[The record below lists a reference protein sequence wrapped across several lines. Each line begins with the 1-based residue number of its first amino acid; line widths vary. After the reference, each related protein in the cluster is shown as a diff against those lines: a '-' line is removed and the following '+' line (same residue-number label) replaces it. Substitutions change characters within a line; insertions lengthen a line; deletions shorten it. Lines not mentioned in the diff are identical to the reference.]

1 MRQLPQ
7 VDRYL
12 REGKWQIMIHG
23 ESYKPI
29 VAEAA
34 RKAANEVYDE
44 TSAKNPDFKKIYEAV
59 RAFRNEEY
67 LWFQVAEYTFDNFMI
82 RARARG

>member
-1 MRQLPQ
+1 MGSSMMKNEETG
-7 VDRYL
+7 RYL

-34 RKAANEVYDE
+34 KK
-44 TSAKNPDFKKIYEAV
+44 SADKIY
-59 RAFRNEEY
+59 NK
-67 LWFQVAEYTFDNFMI
+67 L
-82 RARARG
+82 